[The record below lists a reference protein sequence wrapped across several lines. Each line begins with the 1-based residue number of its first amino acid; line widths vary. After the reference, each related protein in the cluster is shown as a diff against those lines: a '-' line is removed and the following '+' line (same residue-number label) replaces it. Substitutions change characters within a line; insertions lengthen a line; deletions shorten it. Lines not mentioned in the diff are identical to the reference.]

1 MEKIKGFFVLF
12 YSYLT
17 NIFEAITG
25 KSLKKWTVFYI
36 GELGVVKLNFLPG
49 GFEPKERLFYK
60 AEKVEG
66 LQKGTLN
73 DVYNRVEVDYKNR
86 AAIYFKE
93 VDKR

>member
-1 MEKIKGFFVLF
+1 MEKIKGFFVLVK
-12 YSYLT
+12 SYLL
-17 NIFEAITG
+17 NVLEAIMG

-66 LQKGTLN
+66 LAKGTLN
-73 DVYNRVEVDYKNR
+73 DVYNRVEVDYNQR

-93 VDKR
+93 VDK